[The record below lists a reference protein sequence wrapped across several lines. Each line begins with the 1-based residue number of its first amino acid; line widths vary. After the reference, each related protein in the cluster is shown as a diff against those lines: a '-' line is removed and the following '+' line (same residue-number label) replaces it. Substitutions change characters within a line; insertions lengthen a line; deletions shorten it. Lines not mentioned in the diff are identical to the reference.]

1 MVLDETTASNSPSDF
16 SGFSSDF
23 PSDPLPPGSGLDSLE
38 YSFSLDLTTLPR
50 ANALVA
56 PFGRGEAGLRRSIAE
71 NVSNAS
77 KVLNRMPTQEEF
89 NAMAYHT
96 AKGQAIICW
105 GLPTGIGT
113 AAYMSWR
120 TRKTYKF
127 PFVKPSEAFNGNE
140 VAFWG
145 RQWLKGPQANI
156 FWHSLRFSAYGIV
169 GGWVAG
175 MFVAGYAA
183 SIVAVGELTDPRLK
197 ELQDAIRK
205 VAKVQLEKRE
215 GGGNWRNSETGKE
228 ASGEAATAMKR
239 AMTGG
244 GTMDSINAS
253 AGEDVDFAASQ
264 DREARLYGNGYT
276 ETNGGKPTDSIP
288 TQSSPR
294 SQRSPA
300 WSTAAGTKSK
310 AEPESSGGFYDT
322 YDDASPTAPIH
333 APPRTDNRASIA
345 GSAWERLRRQASAS
359 EASESTTTSTRPRR
373 QIPASQSPKNEDGD
387 SFSYSSSEEEKQLA
401 RDEAQ
406 RDFDAQVERERQGEN
421 FGDGGRRRW

>member
-1 MVLDETTASNSPSDF
+1 MVLQDMTSSEPPSDF
-16 SGFSSDF
+16 SSDFSSDIPF
-23 PSDPLPPGSGLDSLE
+23 DPLPSDSGLNPQE
-38 YSFSLDLTTLPR
+38 YSFSLDLATLPR
-50 ANALVA
+50 ANFLVA

-77 KVLNRMPTQEEF
+77 KALHRLPTQDEF

-113 AAYMSWR
+113 AAYLAWR

-127 PFVKPSEAFNGNE
+127 PFVKPSEGFNGNE

-183 SIVAVGELTDPRLK
+183 SVVAVGELTDPRLK
-197 ELQDAIRK
+197 ELQGASRK
-205 VAKVQLEKRE
+205 MAKVQLEKRQ
-215 GGGNWRNSETGKE
+215 GSGVFVNSETGKE
-228 ASGEAATAMKR
+228 VSEEAVTAMRR
-239 AMTGG
+239 AMLGG
-244 GTMDSINAS
+244 QNVDSTSGS
-253 AGEDVDFAASQ
+253 AGQEVDFATSQ
-264 DREARLYGNGYT
+264 DREARLYGNRDT
-276 ETNGGKPTDSIP
+276 DTDGGTPTDSIP
-288 TQSSPR
+288 TQ
-294 SQRSPA
+294 RSPKPQRRPA
-300 WSTAAGTKSK
+300 WNRAADTTSN
-310 AEPESSGGFYDT
+310 AEPDPSGGFYDT
-322 YDDASPTAPIH
+322 YDYASPTAPIH
-333 APPRTDNRASIA
+333 APPRTDHRASTA
-345 GSAWERLRRQASAS
+345 GSAWERLRRQATAS
-359 EASESTTTSTRPRR
+359 DPSTTSTRPRR
-373 QIPASQSPKNEDGD
+373 QVPALQSPKDEDGD

-406 RDFDAQVERERQGEN
+406 RGFDAQVERERRGEN
-421 FGDGGRRRW
+421 FGGGGERGW